1 MFFENFSKKDVYL
14 NFISFFISLTI
25 LSMIL
30 TTPTEVRI
38 VLFTISLS
46 GLIFLK
52 GSIDLLKQILIKYYI
67 YLIFTLICF
76 ISYFLYL
83 DETFPFKN
91 YPEIENFFIFF
102 IFFILLNQIQHHYLL
117 ILKYCIYL
125 AVIFLSFSLPLHLFF
140 LESSMLTATSFF
152 YDFEAESYSNKST
165 LAIYLALLFP
175 FLIFELSKKVN
186 FINTYSIFIFALSI
200 FYIFSRTALILTLVG
215 LIFCM
220 LSFEKR
226 LSLSAIFISSGIV
239 FSIWFFEITPKKYNE
254 MKMQTNIEYFNSYSY
269 DPKSLNKSFSTES
282 ARFKYLKNSYEGFIE
297 KPIFGHGLASFR
309 RNNPVFID
317 GGSLIRYP
325 VTHNDFAQIIYEL
338 GLIGLITFFGMFF
351 LNLRSLLTNIKKTES
366 KIMFVQLLLL
376 ILAINSINLIDHIL
390 FWFIMAMTYKSFRDK
405 KIPKP
410 N

>member
-102 IFFILLNQIQHHYLL
+102 IFFTLLNQIQHHYLL

-125 AVIFLSFSLPLHLFF
+125 AVFFLSFSYLCIYFF
-140 LESSMLTATSFF
+140 
-152 YDFEAESYSNKST
+152 
-165 LAIYLALLFP
+165 
-175 FLIFELSKKVN
+175 
-186 FINTYSIFIFALSI
+186 
-200 FYIFSRTALILTLVG
+200 
-215 LIFCM
+215 
-220 LSFEKR
+220 
-226 LSLSAIFISSGIV
+226 
-239 FSIWFFEITPKKYNE
+239 
-254 MKMQTNIEYFNSYSY
+254 
-269 DPKSLNKSFSTES
+269 
-282 ARFKYLKNSYEGFIE
+282 
-297 KPIFGHGLASFR
+297 
-309 RNNPVFID
+309 
-317 GGSLIRYP
+317 
-325 VTHNDFAQIIYEL
+325 
-338 GLIGLITFFGMFF
+338 
-351 LNLRSLLTNIKKTES
+351 
-366 KIMFVQLLLL
+366 
-376 ILAINSINLIDHIL
+376 
-390 FWFIMAMTYKSFRDK
+390 
-405 KIPKP
+405 
-410 N
+410 